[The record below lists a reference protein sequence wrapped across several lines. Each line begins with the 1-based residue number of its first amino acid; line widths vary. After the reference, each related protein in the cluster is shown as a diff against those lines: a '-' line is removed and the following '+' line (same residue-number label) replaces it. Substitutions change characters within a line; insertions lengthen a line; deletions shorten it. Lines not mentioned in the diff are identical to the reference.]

1 MCSHESLPILIGG
14 DFNILRSH
22 KENNNSSYNDRWPFL
37 FNAVIDG
44 LNLRELEMSG
54 WKFTWANHL
63 QNLTYEKLDR
73 ILMVTEW
80 EQKFPMSTVQ
90 ALNRDISDH
99 TPLFLNTGELSS
111 LSNHKQFKFE
121 LGWLLRD
128 GFTEMI
134 KELWSNIEA
143 EGSSMDIW
151 QTKIRRVRQFLRGW
165 AKM

>member
-1 MCSHESLPILIGG
+1 
-14 DFNILRSH
+14 
-22 KENNNSSYNDRWPFL
+22 
-37 FNAVIDG
+37 
-44 LNLRELEMSG
+44 MSG

-90 ALNRDISDH
+90 TLNRDISDH